1 MNGDFLIWHK
11 LQSIGLNFFLP
22 FLGKYLEKNTI
33 ILASHFY
40 GILKKNKFF
49 RCTKYSEQM
58 LKHDFHLYVNNM
70 HSYKQMPWKDIPV
83 QLCV

>member
-1 MNGDFLIWHK
+1 
-11 LQSIGLNFFLP
+11 
-22 FLGKYLEKNTI
+22 
-33 ILASHFY
+33 
-40 GILKKNKFF
+40 
-49 RCTKYSEQM
+49 M